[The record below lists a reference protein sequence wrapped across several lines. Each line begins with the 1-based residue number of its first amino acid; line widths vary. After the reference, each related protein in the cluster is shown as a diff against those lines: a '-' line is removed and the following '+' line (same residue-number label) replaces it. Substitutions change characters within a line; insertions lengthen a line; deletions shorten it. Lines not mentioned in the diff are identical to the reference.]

1 MNKPLHDK
9 HFFNCP
15 CWKGILT
22 KIEGIEKPTYAV
34 WNAFGGP
41 WPLVITISEGVIW
54 VWKKIY
60 WRKKNL
66 RKNEVWWNL
75 MKSDFIRFHFSLDFF
90 PPIYFFQTQ
99 VNVKP
104 KYRTHLN
111 NKITPNYLKINF
123 KSAGWW
129 TLWKNYFIANKIT
142 TKNKQPYLSGHPKL
156 LLLNGGFT
164 QPMCNVLLE
173 PFSKATIFSR
183 LQ

>member
-66 RKNEVWWNL
+66 RKNEIWWNL
-75 MKSDFIRFHFSLDFF
+75 MKSDEIMISSDFIRFHQISFF
-90 PPIYFFQTQ
+90 LRFFFLQYIFFQTQ
-99 VNVKP
+99 
-104 KYRTHLN
+104 
-111 NKITPNYLKINF
+111 ITPSEIVITKGQGPPNAFQTAYVGFSIPSILVKIPFQQGQLKKCLSCNGLF
-123 KSAGWW
+123 MCLVLVFNVFVW
-129 TLWKNYFIANKIT
+129 NKLGI
-142 TKNKQPYLSGHPKL
+142 
-156 LLLNGGFT
+156 
-164 QPMCNVLLE
+164 
-173 PFSKATIFSR
+173 
-183 LQ
+183 